1 MPVTASV
8 TPASITARAAR
19 RAMLSAWIGWMFD
32 GYENYAF
39 VLVMPVAM
47 RQLVPP
53 DQIDRVALYSG
64 AVLAV
69 TLFGWATGGVIFG
82 IVADYLGRKR
92 VLMLAILW
100 YSLFS
105 GLTYFAPSFQMLM
118 LCRFLTGLGLGAE
131 WGAGTAIVAELWPST
146 DRGRAAG
153 ILQSAFGAG
162 FFLASVTWF
171 FIGQGGPESWR
182 YMFVI
187 GAAPALM
194 LLYIQRE
201 VEESPMWLEVKAR
214 RRRAKTHAAMGG
226 TPSNDD
232 RQVVQFTLAYVL
244 SDPQLRRRIALL
256 LLMSLSTVIGWWSIS
271 TWIPLYAGQLAAAAG
286 QQAQRAASLTGVTYN
301 IGTIAGYLVFGA
313 LADRWG
319 RKPAIELYYVGA
331 FVMTVGL
338 FLFVKSPTVMLIVA
352 GVNGFF
358 TLGQFSWMAVYLPE
372 LFPTAVRGTSISLI
386 FNASR
391 FVAALG
397 PLFAGYLI
405 TTTGSIA
412 GTAVVMSFIYIVG
425 MVVTPIAG
433 TETRGQALPA

>member
-1 MPVTASV
+1 
-8 TPASITARAAR
+8 
-19 RAMLSAWIGWMFD
+19 MLSAWIGWMFD

-53 DQIDRVALYSG
+53 EQIDRVALYSG

-82 IVADYLGRKR
+82 IIADYLGRKR

-105 GLTYFAPSFQMLM
+105 GLTYFAPSFEILM

-146 DRGRAAG
+146 HRGRAAG

-162 FFLASVTWF
+162 FFIASVTWF
-171 FIGQGGPESWR
+171 FVGQWGPDSWR

-187 GAAPALM
+187 GALPALL

-201 VEESPMWLEVKAR
+201 VEESPMWLEVKER
-214 RRRAKTHAAMGG
+214 RRRAKTHAGMVG
-226 TPSNDD
+226 TPSSED
-232 RQVVQFTLAYVL
+232 RQVVQFTLTYVL
-244 SDPQLRRRIALL
+244 SNPQLRRRIALL
-256 LLMSLSTVIGWWSIS
+256 LVMSLSTVIGWWSIS

-286 QQAQRAASLTGVTYN
+286 QPAQRAASLTGVTYN
-301 IGTIAGYLVFGA
+301 IGTVAGYLVFGVF
-313 LADRWG
+313 ADRWG
-319 RKPAIELYYVGA
+319 RKPVIELYYVGA

-412 GTAVVMSFIYIVG
+412 GTAVVMSFVYIAG
-425 MVVTPIAG
+425 MAATPIAG
-433 TETRGQALPA
+433 PETRGQALPA

>member
-1 MPVTASV
+1 
-8 TPASITARAAR
+8 
-19 RAMLSAWIGWMFD
+19 
-32 GYENYAF
+32 
-39 VLVMPVAM
+39 
-47 RQLVPP
+47 
-53 DQIDRVALYSG
+53 
-64 AVLAV
+64 
-69 TLFGWATGGVIFG
+69 
-82 IVADYLGRKR
+82 
-92 VLMLAILW
+92 
-100 YSLFS
+100 
-105 GLTYFAPSFQMLM
+105 
-118 LCRFLTGLGLGAE
+118 
-131 WGAGTAIVAELWPST
+131 
-146 DRGRAAG
+146 
-153 ILQSAFGAG
+153 
-162 FFLASVTWF
+162 
-171 FIGQGGPESWR
+171 
-182 YMFVI
+182 
-187 GAAPALM
+187 
-194 LLYIQRE
+194 
-201 VEESPMWLEVKAR
+201 
-214 RRRAKTHAAMGG
+214 
-226 TPSNDD
+226 
-232 RQVVQFTLAYVL
+232 VVQFTLAYVL

-313 LADRWG
+313 FADRWG
-319 RKPAIELYYVGA
+319 RKPVIELYYVGA

-352 GVNGFF
+352 AVNGFF

-433 TETRGQALPA
+433 TETRGQPLPA

>member
-1 MPVTASV
+1 MPAITSV
-8 TPASITARAAR
+8 TPASVSARAAR

-53 DQIDRVALYSG
+53 EQIDRVALYSG

-82 IVADYLGRKR
+82 IIADYLGRKR

-105 GLTYFAPSFQMLM
+105 GLTYFAPSFEILM

-146 DRGRAAG
+146 HRGRAAG

-162 FFLASVTWF
+162 FFIASVTWF
-171 FIGQGGPESWR
+171 FVGQWGPDSWR

-187 GAAPALM
+187 GALPALL

-201 VEESPMWLEVKAR
+201 VEESPMWLEVKER
-214 RRRAKTHAAMGG
+214 RRRAKTHAGMVG
-226 TPSNDD
+226 TPSSED
-232 RQVVQFTLAYVL
+232 RQVVQFTLTYVL
-244 SDPQLRRRIALL
+244 SNPQLRRRIALL
-256 LLMSLSTVIGWWSIS
+256 LVMSLSTVIGWWSIS

-286 QQAQRAASLTGVTYN
+286 QPAQRAASLTGVTYN
-301 IGTIAGYLVFGA
+301 IGTVAGYLVFGVF
-313 LADRWG
+313 ADRWG
-319 RKPAIELYYVGA
+319 RKPVIELYYVGA

-412 GTAVVMSFIYIVG
+412 GTAVVMSFVYIAG
-425 MVVTPIAG
+425 MAATPIAG
-433 TETRGQALPA
+433 PETRGQALPA

>member
-53 DQIDRVALYSG
+53 DQIGRVALYSG

-105 GLTYFAPSFQMLM
+105 GLTYFAPSYQILM

-146 DRGRAAG
+146 HRGRAAG

-162 FFLASVTWF
+162 FFIASVTWF
-171 FIGQGGPESWR
+171 FVGQWGPESWR

-187 GAAPALM
+187 GALPALL
-194 LLYIQRE
+194 LLYIQRQ
-201 VEESPMWLEVKAR
+201 VEESPMWLEVKDR

-226 TPSNDD
+226 TPSHADK
-232 RQVVQFTLAYVL
+232 QVVQFTLAYVL

-301 IGTIAGYLVFGA
+301 IGTVAGYLVFGA
-313 LADRWG
+313 FADRWG
-319 RKPAIELYYVGA
+319 RKPVIELYYVGA

-352 GVNGFF
+352 AVNGFF

-425 MVVTPIAG
+425 MAVTPIAG
-433 TETRGQALPA
+433 TETRGKPLPA

>member
-1 MPVTASV
+1 
-8 TPASITARAAR
+8 
-19 RAMLSAWIGWMFD
+19 MLSAWIGWMFD

-47 RQLVPP
+47 RQLVPA

-105 GLTYFAPSFQMLM
+105 GVTYFAPSYQVLM

-146 DRGRAAG
+146 HRGRAAG

-162 FFLASVTWF
+162 FFIASVTWF
-171 FIGQGGPESWR
+171 FVGQWGPESWR

-187 GAAPALM
+187 GALPALL

-201 VEESPMWLEVKAR
+201 VEESPMWLEVKDR
-214 RRRAKTHAAMGG
+214 RRRAKTHAAKGG
-226 TPSNDD
+226 TPSHEDK
-232 RQVVQFTLAYVL
+232 QVVQFTLTYVL

-256 LLMSLSTVIGWWSIS
+256 LVMSLSTVIGWWSIS

-301 IGTIAGYLVFGA
+301 IGTVAGYVVFGV

-319 RKPAIELYYVGA
+319 RKPSIQLYYVGA

-338 FLFVKSPTVMLIVA
+338 FLFVKSPTVMLLVA
-352 GVNGFF
+352 GINGFF

-412 GTAVVMSFIYIVG
+412 GTAVVMSFVYVAG
-425 MVVTPIAG
+425 MVVAPIAG
-433 TETRGQALPA
+433 TETRGQPLPA